1 MEIKRDDRT
10 KFNLENY
17 LRMAFHPKGFQGFA
31 EGTINE
37 LNLENTQIAK
47 ILRASCFATDV
58 AKYAPLIVIATKM
71 AYNYL
76 SN

>member
-58 AKYAPLIVIATKM
+58 AKYAPFAAITAKIVYDYFIK
-71 AYNYL
+71 
-76 SN
+76 